1 MIARLLPP
9 LCGLWLL
16 CVPASAQDRLPEFHV
31 PGQESV
37 TQPLEGIFQR
47 HHSPVTHCTLWDAWL
62 PMSTMWPAVGEEAS
76 AERCRDFYRASY
88 LAREIDPS
96 GYVTMNQHRGHGHP
110 GGWPFPLWEQA
121 GGAGWHFTVQHDP
134 YREMMQMKTMDA
146 AAVEFVGAEDIEQT
160 DQQGLQLTTQGETTS
175 LTLPVRPFDSF
186 VAPFVVIEWSS
197 DKLPQDA
204 PVKLQWRHQEDGQFT
219 EAQSIDVVKDSGVG
233 GQYGAG
239 LKLSVVPLYT
249 HDQWKGRIEQLRLTW
264 KNHEPQR
271 MTIRNIHTATDT
283 RHPITNA
290 LYVRGC
296 CDYFLWTR
304 DVEFLQKNLARMRTA
319 MEYSLQEFQVRE
331 EGAMKVTW
339 PGHDGRPGFTR
350 DAAGKKR
357 MHPGRG
363 VGNNYWDLMPFGHLD
378 CYASI
383 IEYDALR
390 ALATVEKAVAKHPEW
405 ALPAPTL
412 SANELGQIASDLKA
426 SAGQRFWDEEKGRF
440 VACIDAD
447 GKSHDYGFTFLN
459 LEAIYYD
466 FATPA
471 QAREIV
477 RWIDGERVVEGDTS
491 TGKDIYRWRFAPRA
505 TTRRNVD
512 WYAWVWNNPETLA
525 WGDQVQDGGAVLGF
539 SFHDLMARL
548 KVLGPDNAAERL
560 SQIAKWYAEVDGEG
574 GYRAYYAKPGRGSLQ
589 GGGTPGGLGLD
600 HEFLES
606 VLVPQVML
614 YGFLGVQPTADG
626 FSIEPQLPSDWPSLE
641 VTRIAV
647 ADHVVDIKAARE
659 FIEIRF
665 RRAGALPL
673 RIDMPGGDWEVVN
686 GRATLDAGSLTI
698 VPNEAE
704 PTVRVEMQDAF

>member
-1 MIARLLPP
+1 MFARLSLA
-9 LCGLWLL
+9 LCGVWLL
-16 CVPASAQDRLPEFHV
+16 CVPTFSQESLPQFHV
-31 PGQESV
+31 PGHDAV
-37 TQPLEGIFQR
+37 TRPLEGIFQR
-47 HHSPVTHCTLWDAWL
+47 HHSPRTHCTLWDAWL
-62 PMSTMWPAVGEEAS
+62 PMSTLWPAIGAEPS
-76 AERCRDFYRASY
+76 AKRCRDFYRASY

-146 AAVEFVGAEDIEQT
+146 AAVEFVGAEEIQQT
-160 DQQGLQLTTQGETTS
+160 DRHGLQLTTQGETTS

-186 VAPFVVIEWSS
+186 VSPFVVIEWSS
-197 DKLPQDA
+197 DKMPADA
-204 PVKLQWRHQEDGQFT
+204 PVRLQWRHKKDMQFT
-219 EAQSIDVVKDSGVG
+219 EAQSIDVAKDSGLG

-239 LKLSVVPLYT
+239 LKLSIVPLHA
-249 HDQWKGRIEQLRLTW
+249 HDQWNGRIEQLRLTW
-264 KNHEPQR
+264 KNKEPQR

-296 CDYFLWTR
+296 CEYFQWTH
-304 DVEFLQKNLARMRTA
+304 DVDFLQKNLSRMRKAT
-319 MEYSLQEFQVRE
+319 EYSLQEFHVRE

-350 DAAGKKR
+350 DAAGNTQ
-357 MHPGRG
+357 MHHGRG
-363 VGNNYWDLMPFGHLD
+363 VGNNYWDLMPFGHYD

-390 ALATVEKAVAKHPEW
+390 AFAKLEQAVAAHTEW
-405 ALPAPTL
+405 ELPPPTL
-412 SANELGQIASDLKA
+412 TSRELDEVADALKA
-426 SAGQRFWDEEKGRF
+426 SAGQRFWDEDQGRF

-447 GKSHDYGFTFLN
+447 GASHDYGFTFLN

-471 QAREIV
+471 QAREIM
-477 RWIDGERVVEGDTS
+477 RWVDGQRIVEGDTS

-512 WYAWVWNNPETLA
+512 WYVWVWNQPEALA

-560 SQIAKWYAEVDGEG
+560 GEIAKWYREVDAEG

-614 YGFLGVQPTADG
+614 YGFLGVQPTTYGLEID
-626 FSIEPQLPSDWPSLE
+626 PQLPSDWPSLE

-647 ADHVVDIKAARE
+647 ADHVVDIKAAYDALE
-659 FIEIRF
+659 FRIRRKGVSPLQIE
-665 RRAGALPL
+665 L
-673 RIDMPGGDWEVVN
+673 PGGDWKVVQGGARLDGESVDIAKSEAGEVV
-686 GRATLDAGSLTI
+686 RL
-698 VPNEAE
+698 E
-704 PTVRVEMQDAF
+704 RQDAF